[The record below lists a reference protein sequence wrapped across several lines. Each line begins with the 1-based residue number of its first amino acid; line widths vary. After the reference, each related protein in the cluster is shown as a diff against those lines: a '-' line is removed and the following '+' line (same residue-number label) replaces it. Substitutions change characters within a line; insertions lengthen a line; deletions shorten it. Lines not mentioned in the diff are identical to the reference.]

1 MYKQAEE
8 LTRIQV
14 LLLSIAR
21 KEGLSVT
28 QAELDNQLY
37 RICIQTGEDYR
48 KVREAYERTG
58 MIHTMR
64 DRLLAD
70 KGMEAAFA
78 KASVKEVE
86 PMKEITPVKKDTAGK
101 AEVGIRAVPV

>member
-1 MYKQAEE
+1 M
-8 LTRIQV
+8 
-14 LLLSIAR
+14 
-21 KEGLSVT
+21 
-28 QAELDNQLY
+28 Y

-70 KGMEAAFA
+70 KAMDAAFA
-78 KASVKEVE
+78 KATVKEVE
-86 PMKEITPVKKDTAGK
+86 PMKEITPVKKDTART
-101 AEVGIRAVPV
+101 AD